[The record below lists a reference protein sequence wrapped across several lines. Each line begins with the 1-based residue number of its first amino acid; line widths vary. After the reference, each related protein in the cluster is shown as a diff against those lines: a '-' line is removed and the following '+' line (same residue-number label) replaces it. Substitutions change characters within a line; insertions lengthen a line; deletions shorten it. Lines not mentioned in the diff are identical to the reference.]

1 MAAGK
6 YSFTIEQG
14 ATVDFEI
21 AYKDSSGNPINL
33 TGYQARMQLRP
44 GPGSDVL
51 YINLSSSL
59 AVDGT
64 GLNLSG
70 SGGLKPPTSGTI
82 GVYIS
87 AVSSSQLSFDLASYD
102 LELASSDG
110 TVTRILEGKVKLSQE
125 VTEGLY

>member
-21 AYKDSSGNPINL
+21 AYKDSSGNPIDL

-51 YINLSSSL
+51 YISLSSSL